1 MDPEIASNF
10 RYHSKTAIFHFHD
23 YGRESRLYHWYRF
36 AKLEKKTILWVRKLS
51 KTQNLHVIYTFFSG
65 RALNPLKVLLSNPR
79 RVKNVLKLRFIQPFQ
94 KPGAGVFA
102 DHAVKIT

>member
-1 MDPEIASNF
+1 LPPISGTIQQ
-10 RYHSKTAIFHFHD
+10 TAIFHFHD

-51 KTQNLHVIYTFFSG
+51 KTQYLHVIYTFSSG
-65 RALNPLKVLLSNPR
+65 RALNPLKALLSNP
-79 RVKNVLKLRFIQPFQ
+79 KNAESKTVLKLRFIQPFQ
-94 KPGAGVFA
+94 KPGRGFA